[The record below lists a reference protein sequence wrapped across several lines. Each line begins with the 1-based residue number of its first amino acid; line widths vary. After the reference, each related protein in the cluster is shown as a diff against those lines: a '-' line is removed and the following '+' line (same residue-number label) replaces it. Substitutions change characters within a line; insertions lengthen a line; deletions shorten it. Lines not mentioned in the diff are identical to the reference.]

1 MLASVSPQDRAQPR
15 TYGIRF
21 AAGGAE
27 SVTMFDWPT
36 PEPIKVVRQ
45 YLAAMNARDAEQ
57 VEALLDERIRFVD
70 SRGEWIEGR
79 ENVATATRRFFD
91 LEPDYKLHDM
101 KIVMHEGDVLLKGRA
116 SAREERLAH
125 DTLWRAR
132 TRRGKLVHW
141 QSYGEDSP
149 ALVRIL
155 MPEAVRGGDLN

>member
-1 MLASVSPQDRAQPR
+1 M
-15 TYGIRF
+15 
-21 AAGGAE
+21 GGTE

-36 PEPIKVVRQ
+36 PEPIKIVRR

-57 VEALLDERIRFVD
+57 IEALLDERIRYVD

-101 KIVMHEGDVLLKGRA
+101 KIVMHEGDVLLKGHA

-149 ALVRIL
+149 ALARIL
-155 MPEAVRGGDLN
+155 MPEAVRGGEAN